1 LGGSKSKE
9 SARDSWY
16 QSLESGVII
25 SSPDLRSE
33 VVRAVDSKDAPKPH
47 REKSRNVMMTLEA
60 RLAKMEFTVAN
71 KLEVYDERIEK
82 LESVGNEFQ
91 EEMQSALNS
100 VVDMLQQGNTSLR

>member
-1 LGGSKSKE
+1 
-9 SARDSWY
+9 
-16 QSLESGVII
+16 
-25 SSPDLRSE
+25 
-33 VVRAVDSKDAPKPH
+33 
-47 REKSRNVMMTLEA
+47 MMTLEA